1 MEEILGSSE
10 PGPEDALTIIIL
22 KNPHCHNIALILQ
35 TCYIKNVGEELC
47 GPRSGSVIKGPSR

>member
-10 PGPEDALTIIIL
+10 PGPEDTLTVIIL

-35 TCYIKNVGEELC
+35 TCYIKNVGEEVR
-47 GPRSGSVIKGPSR
+47 GPSLGPVIKGPSR